1 MDILGLFPQPIARV
15 SLGRKLTDEEFNCIM
30 SQPLRP
36 NFVNAVS
43 NNFKI
48 LDCPELKQIK
58 AFCAYHSERF
68 FEKVY
73 MPMNSIKSHITL
85 SWTNYNKKNDWV
97 NEHNHSNSI
106 ISGVFYV
113 KTQESD
119 GLMIRND
126 PPYKQ
131 LSWVNRED
139 TPWNSEIAVF
149 QAVEGE
155 LLLFR
160 SDLKHNVMPE
170 QHDGVRV
177 SLAFNTWISGEIGD
191 DLSALTL

>member
-1 MDILGLFPQPIARV
+1 
-15 SLGRKLTDEEFNCIM
+15 
-30 SQPLRP
+30 
-36 NFVNAVS
+36 
-43 NNFKI
+43 
-48 LDCPELKQIK
+48 
-58 AFCAYHSERF
+58 
-68 FEKVY
+68 
-73 MPMNSIKSHITL
+73 MNSIKSHITL
-85 SWTNYNKKNDWV
+85 SWTNYNKKGDWV

-139 TPWNSEIAVF
+139 TPWNSEIAMF

-160 SDLKHNVMPE
+160 SDLKHNVMPV